1 MLRFIMRSS
10 ILRTFSPFVL
20 VAGLL
25 LSGDAGAQGGDQSAI
40 AEDLFRQ
47 AKALMDQKKYKEAC
61 EKFEGSQRLDPSTG
75 TLLNLA
81 DCNEKQGKLASA
93 WAQFGEAA
101 TLAKRAGTPDRAA
114 VAQDRAKALEPRLS
128 RVRLNVGD
136 KAKVPGL
143 QIFRDDIALDS
154 ATWNGLSATDTGK
167 HVFKATA
174 PGKLE
179 WKQIIDVVGEGKATD
194 VTVPP
199 LADAPVEAKPEVKP
213 LPTATETTP
222 PPPPPPPPDNTL
234 KTAGFV
240 VGGLGVVGLGVGAI
254 AGGLASS
261 QWNKAKDNCP
271 ANVCKD
277 QAAQNDAEGAK
288 TKATL
293 STVGFVAGGVLLA
306 AGVTMVLVAP
316 TNATPATTGA
326 FKRPIRS
333 LAVAPTAGPGAAGF
347 DLVGSF

>member
-1 MLRFIMRSS
+1 MRLIMRSS
-10 ILRTFSPFVL
+10 ILRAFSPFVL
-20 VAGLL
+20 AAGLL

-93 WAQFGEAA
+93 WGQFSEAA

-114 VAQDRAKALEPRLS
+114 VAQERAKALEPRLS
-128 RVRLNVGD
+128 RVRLNVGE
-136 KAKVPGL
+136 KTKVPGL

-167 HVFKATA
+167 HVFRATA

-194 VTVPP
+194 VNVPP
-199 LADAPVEAKPEVKP
+199 LADAPVEAKPEVKTA
-213 LPTATETTP
+213 PTATETAP
-222 PPPPPPPPDNTL
+222 PPPPPPPPDTTL

-240 VGGLGVVGLGVGAI
+240 VGGIGVVGLGVGAI

-261 QWNKAKDNCP
+261 QWSSAKDKCP
-271 ANVCKD
+271 NNLCKD
-277 QAAQNDAEGAK
+277 ASAQSDAEGAK
-288 TKATL
+288 SKATL

-306 AGVTMVLVAP
+306 AGVTMILVAP
-316 TNATPATTGA
+316 SSNAPATAGA
-326 FKRPIRS
+326 FKRPVKS
-333 LAVAPTAGPGAAGF
+333 LAIAPSGGPGAAGI